1 MTQKKAMSLRLEPDQ
16 ARDLQAVADTDGIT
30 VADAVRDAIDVHI
43 RNRRED
49 DTFRERLRRRIEENQ
64 DILERLA
71 R

>member
-30 VADAVRDAIDVHI
+30 VADAVRDAIDTHI

-49 DTFRERLRRRIEENQ
+49 DTFRERLRQRIEENQ

>member
-30 VADAVRDAIDVHI
+30 VADAVRDAIDAHI